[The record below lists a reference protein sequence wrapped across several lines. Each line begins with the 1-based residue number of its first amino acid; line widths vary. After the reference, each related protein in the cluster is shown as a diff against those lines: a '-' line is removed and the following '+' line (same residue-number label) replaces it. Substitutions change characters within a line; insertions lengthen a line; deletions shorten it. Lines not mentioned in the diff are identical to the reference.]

1 MHDSKISG
9 IVLLAKQPGI
19 TSFSSLYTVKKA
31 LGTKKVGHTGT
42 LDSFAQ
48 GLLVVCVGNLTRL
61 SQKITGFDKEYEA
74 VIEFGTETDTLD
86 PTGNVIRTTGLP
98 TYEGL
103 KKSLEQFNGKIMQ
116 RPPVFSALHADG
128 KRASDLCRQGQTV
141 ELESRPVTVFSHE
154 ILEVHFETKSEQVEQ
169 RLVKYARVRFCV
181 SKGTY
186 IRSLARDIG
195 IACGSSAH
203 LAGLL
208 RTKVGSFCLEDAA
221 GAGLLNDF
229 TIKNVLEN
237 LSYVPSESSFDVLK
251 SEIPVKLRQMT
262 PELASDCSM
271 KFIFIHKGK
280 ENHFYTGK
288 PLFAG
293 MFDFMETG
301 RLMERSDIDNAFQ
314 YAVFTMSGV
323 FAGIVHSEN
332 SKLKY
337 SCVIPCGES
346 AE

>member
-48 GLLVVCVGNLTRL
+48 GLLVVCAGNLTRL

-86 PTGNVIRTTGLP
+86 PTGNVIKSTGLP
-98 TYEGL
+98 AYETFQ
-103 KKSLEQFNGKIMQ
+103 KSLEQFNGEIMQ
-116 RPPVFSALHADG
+116 CPPAFSALHVDG
-128 KRASDLCRQGQTV
+128 KRASDLCRQGYAV
-141 ELESRPVTVFSHE
+141 ELEARPVTVFSHE
-154 ILEVHFETKSEQVEQ
+154 ILEVHFESESEQVEQ
-169 RLVKYARVRFCV
+169 RLVKYARIRFCV

-208 RTKVGSFCLEDAA
+208 RTKVGMFNLEDAA
-221 GAGLLNDF
+221 GTGLLYDF
-229 TIKNVLEN
+229 TIKNVIEN
-237 LSYVPSESSFDVLK
+237 LSYAPSESSFDVLK
-251 SEIPVKLRQMT
+251 SEIPVKLRLMT
-262 PELASDCSM
+262 PELASACSM
-271 KFIFIHKGK
+271 KSVFIHKGK
-280 ENHFYTGK
+280 ESHFYTGK
-288 PLFAG
+288 PLYAG
-293 MFDFMETG
+293 MFDFMESG
-301 RLMERSDIDNAFQ
+301 KQMERSDVDDAVQ
-314 YAVFTMSGV
+314 YAAFTVAGVFT
-323 FAGIVHSEN
+323 GIIHSEN
-332 SKLKY
+332 GKLKY
-337 SCVIPCGES
+337 SCVIPSGES